1 MNILEQ
7 NASVQC
13 EHSCSHEHPSY
24 RQIEFPEKANQWIQG
39 HLKYNLRSSELYR
52 YLIENKLI
60 NPIHTKEHV
69 YFWVSV
75 YSKQTYLTN
84 QDNQLLPSKTYL
96 ERPEIVARE
105 FKILTYFDNNFVKA
119 LGFATPSF
127 IELV

>member
-52 YLIENKLI
+52 Y
-60 NPIHTKEHV
+60 
-69 YFWVSV
+69 
-75 YSKQTYLTN
+75 